1 MKIKLLAC
9 LLVFLFAL
17 PLIAAPPQQ
26 GKLVRDNSATV
37 DNTTHIDINRILMF
51 VTNHGNFGRDLSGL
65 FGHDYGTWY
74 PFTGD
79 TSDYH
84 TGVVSNYTPNYAS
97 GLWVG
102 AIDSASGDTL
112 TTISEYS
119 SEYVPGP
126 MAGGTFLPDSPNY
139 RVYKLWKDSLKT
151 NPSQDYLDYLTYA
164 VPDQGAPV
172 WKLTDGAL
180 FVDSLGDS
188 LILSIDSAATPPDTV
203 VLGYLDDPQ
212 VIGDQFLWSV
222 YNDADPAQHENIQTA
237 PLGIEVKQSIF
248 AFKRDDPLGDIVFM
262 RYRVFN
268 KGTKTLENCYM
279 SIWADPD
286 LGSSG
291 DDYVGCDTLEGLGFV
306 WNDNVIDANY
316 SPNPVPAMGFD
327 FLQGPLVA
335 KSDPG
340 QPDGK
345 MWGQVYTDSTNLG
358 MTSFNKYINGTDP
371 DDEVQVYNYM
381 RGLTRDGGDYIYN
394 GQVLRYVLSGD
405 PVSGQGDIDVA
416 SADRRWM
423 QSTGPVTFRPGDSTE
438 IYAAMVLAQAV
449 DNKVSISLMKYHDRF
464 AQLTYDNNW
473 KTIDPP
479 AAPVLTAY
487 KDENSVSIGWTDT
500 SEVNPGTY
508 PFEGYA
514 VFQGETPNGPWKK
527 ITTFDINNTIEDVFD
542 QTFNPNTASFE
553 IVKVVDGDNFG
564 IKRYLTIT
572 QDYIDGGNLINLTE
586 YHYKVEAYGVDVTA
600 PLGLGVTRASATIS
614 VIPEL
619 KVPDIVYDVDP
630 GDILDV
636 THTAGV
642 SDGVISPIVV
652 NPQQLTGHTY
662 RIEFADTL
670 GIRVDSTEPDP
681 INEPGVYVYDS
692 INVAWHLYDVTAGV
706 YKLMWQTNQSGDDSY
721 LTVDGFTVKVAGPA
735 AGFKSFEVVA
745 NAAGPIAPPEA
756 GAFAFRDFP
765 TPPGPNGDGNPSA
778 AQQVGDGL
786 WGFHTADNGGTNDGG
801 NRGPYSAFLER
812 VLRNDNA
819 DDVGIYD
826 FEMRFTAGTH
836 YAVGAFDAAP
846 EPIYTVP
853 FELWRTGIGTP
864 NDPSD
869 DVRMVP
875 LMIDED
881 GDGTYNLQGWGDSN
895 NGSGD
900 YEHSAS
906 GGNNDPQ
913 TDWIYWAL
921 PTDDSPG
928 QGGYNAAVATFDI
941 GNMNVG
947 TYPFDYEEVMARTVL
962 VNWNGGSEPPFN
974 QDLPEEGTIFRLVT
988 GKPNASSDVFTFT
1001 TPAPSALASK
1011 TEELLDKIVTVP
1023 NPFYL
1028 SSTYNDNPGSYTLK
1042 FYHLPT
1048 ECTITI
1054 YNLAGE
1060 FIKTIDKNDP
1070 NTSVAE
1076 WDILTENG
1084 LPVASGIYIYVV
1096 DAPGYGQKI
1105 GKMAIFVQQEVLQI
1119 Y

>member
-17 PLIAAPPQQ
+17 PLIAAPPLQQ
-26 GKLVRDNSATV
+26 GKLVQNNSASV
-37 DNTTHIDINRILMF
+37 DNTTLIDINRILMF

-126 MAGGTFLPDSPNY
+126 MSGGTFLPDSPNY
-139 RVYKLWKDSLKT
+139 RVFKLWKDSLKN
-151 NPSQDYLDYLTYA
+151 NPSVDYQDYLTYA

-188 LILSIDSAATPPDTV
+188 LILSIDSTATPPDTV
-203 VLGYLDDPQ
+203 ELGYLNDPQ

-222 YNDADPAQHENIQTA
+222 YNDADPAQHANIETA
-237 PLGIEVKQSIF
+237 PLGIEVKQSIYG
-248 AFKRDDPLGDIVFM
+248 FKRDDPLGDIVFM
-262 RYRVFN
+262 RYRIYN
-268 KGTKTLENCYM
+268 KGNKTLENCYM

-291 DDYVGCDTLEGLGFV
+291 DDFVGCDTLEGLGFV

-316 SPNPVPAMGFD
+316 DPNPVPAMGFD

-335 KSDPG
+335 KTESG

-371 DDEVQVYNYM
+371 DDEFQVYNYM
-381 RGLTRDGGDYIYN
+381 RGLTRDGQDYTYN

-438 IYAAMVLAQAV
+438 IYAAMILGQAI
-449 DNKVSISLMKYHDRF
+449 DNKVSISLLRYHDRF
-464 AQLTYDNNW
+464 AQLTYDNDW
-473 KTIDPP
+473 RTIDPP
-479 AAPVLTAY
+479 APPVLTSY
-487 KDENSVSIGWTDT
+487 KDENSISIGWTDT
-500 SEVNPGTY
+500 SEVDPGTY
-508 PFEGYA
+508 AFEGYA
-514 VFQGETPNGPWKK
+514 VFQGSTPNGPWKK
-527 ITTFDINNTIEDVFD
+527 ITTFDYNNTIEDVFD
-542 QTFNPNTASFE
+542 ETFNPNTASFE

-572 QDYIDGGNLINLTE
+572 EDVINGGEIINLTE
-586 YHYKVEAYGVDVTA
+586 YHYRVEAYGVNVDA
-600 PLGLGVTRASATIS
+600 PLGLQVTRASATIS
-614 VIPEL
+614 VTPEL

-630 GDILDV
+630 GDVLEV

-670 GIRVDSTEPDP
+670 GIVVDTTQFDP
-681 INEPGVYVYDS
+681 INDPDSLLYDS
-692 INVAWHLYDVTAGV
+692 INVAWHLYDVTDGV

-721 LTVDGFTVKVAGPA
+721 LTIDGFTVKVAGPA
-735 AGFKSFEVVA
+735 AGFKSFEVVQ
-745 NAAGPIAPPEA
+745 NGA
-756 GAFAFRDFP
+756 GAIDPPDPGAFSFQDFP
-765 TPPGPNGDGNPSA
+765 TPGDGNPTD
-778 AQQVGDGL
+778 AQQVGDGH

-801 NRGPYSAFLER
+801 TRGSYAAFLER
-812 VLRNDNA
+812 VMRNDNA
-819 DDVGIYD
+819 EDVGIYD

-836 YAVGAFDAAP
+836 YAVGAFENAP

-853 FELWRTGIGTP
+853 FELWRIGISTP

-869 DVRMVP
+869 DVRMLP
-875 LMIDED
+875 WMIDAD
-881 GDGTYNLQGWGDSN
+881 ASNTYNLQGWGDSN
-895 NGSGD
+895 NGAGD

-906 GGNNDPQ
+906 SANNDPQ
-913 TDWIYWAL
+913 TDWVYWIL
-921 PTDDSPG
+921 PADDSPG
-928 QGGYNAAVATFDI
+928 EAGYNADVATFDM

-947 TYPFDYEEVMARTVL
+947 TYAFDGEEVMARTVL

-974 QDLPEEGTIFRLVT
+974 QDLPEEGTVFRLIT
-988 GKPNASSDVFTFT
+988 GKPNSSSDVFTFS

-1011 TEELLDKIVTVP
+1011 SEELLDKIVAVP

-1060 FIKTIDKNDP
+1060 YIQTIDKNDP

-1084 LPVASGIYIYVV
+1084 LPVSSGIYIYVV